1 MSSSHCLGLTTAWK
15 ITRILLTKMMG
26 RMRRMRRIHG
36 SRGWVPSLENLWGL
50 WPAPDQWHA
59 WEWMQWCS
67 LSYIISFWNLSAGG
81 QRVTRNDRMASG
93 STRTIMRLKVGKIPA
108 FGFWG
113 SSMQKILQ
121 RMNFRFWQVELEE
134 FRSTLCRTVQLY
146 FCFKT
151 KIYKE
156 KIPHKRQ
163 QHLSVGSF
171 VSNELNSHVTL
182 HLARGLLALCCSLQS
197 KVKDS

>member
-15 ITRILLTKMMG
+15 ITRILLTKMM
-26 RMRRMRRIHG
+26 RRMRRIHG
-36 SRGWVPSLENLWGL
+36 SRGWAPSLGNLWGL
-50 WPAPDQWHA
+50 WPAPDQWHE
-59 WEWMQWCS
+59 EWSMGMDAMVQSILHNYLSEPFCRWPKRHSQWLNGKWINTDNHALEGGKNS
-67 LSYIISFWNLSAGG
+67 SFWLL
-81 QRVTRNDRMASG
+81 RVIYAEDFAAHA
-93 STRTIMRLKVGKIPA
+93 L
-108 FGFWG
+108 
-113 SSMQKILQ
+113 
-121 RMNFRFWQVELEE
+121 RFWQVELEE